1 MMEVQME
8 VFRKMVNQLQVEIEA
23 NRIKIDKVVR
33 KIEEDLLRSK
43 Y

>member
-1 MMEVQME
+1 MEVQME
-8 VFRKMVNQLQVEIEA
+8 VFRKLVNQLQVEIEA
-23 NRIKIDKVVR
+23 NKIKIDKVVL

>member
-1 MMEVQME
+1 MEVLME

-23 NRIKIDKVVR
+23 NKIKIDKVVL
-33 KIEEDLLRSK
+33 KIEDDLLRSK